1 MMACIKCANWLP
13 TQRFDLQCRLRLLW
27 TNASLHLQPFYARRK
42 PPARS
47 AAALSKKARSSSLVW
62 EARAKAQRIVT
73 SSSSVRVGAA
83 VPPKSGYQRF
93 WKACGGVSQ
102 LRCKS
107 LRTLRGLLCP
117 IAESSGPHLWA
128 HGGRLGTFYRKER
141 ERRSPT
147 EHTGCGIQQR
157 HFRPRGQLAS
167 TLARVPYGSRPDE
180 SVYVSRLLI
189 CHTSATPRFSR
200 QAYLVGNIVRRALM
214 GLAIGATVMTLI
226 LSPWGKRS
234 GGHVNPAMT
243 RAFCRLGKLHHW
255 GRAVLRS
262 RTVLRRNDRRRA
274 RDIVAER
281 RPRGSRG
288 SLCSDHSRRVWC
300 RWRVCSRISHFSCP
314 DDHGIG
320 RDEP

>member
-1 MMACIKCANWLP
+1 MALSTERRGNDARPLSTPDAASNSDTLG
-13 TQRFDLQCRLRLLW
+13 LV
-27 TNASLHLQPFYARRK
+27 ASLHRHWPVCLMEAGQMSLYMFRACSFATLLQHPG
-42 PPARS
+42 
-47 AAALSKKARSSSLVW
+47 
-62 EARAKAQRIVT
+62 
-73 SSSSVRVGAA
+73 SSVRH
-83 VPPKSGYQRF
+83 
-93 WKACGGVSQ
+93 
-102 LRCKS
+102 
-107 LRTLRGLLCP
+107 
-117 IAESSGPHLWA
+117 I
-128 HGGRLGTFYRKER
+128 
-141 ERRSPT
+141 
-147 EHTGCGIQQR
+147 
-157 HFRPRGQLAS
+157 
-167 TLARVPYGSRPDE
+167 
-180 SVYVSRLLI
+180 
-189 CHTSATPRFSR
+189 
-200 QAYLVGNIVRRALM
+200 LVGNIVRRALM

-281 RPRGSRG
+281 RPRGWRG